1 MAGDDRMIGHIEFRP
16 PVDLQL
22 YEIPESGVLRLDDE
36 VLVAEVA
43 VGELIVRH
51 YGFATRW
58 LAVNVTTDRS
68 GRLVESSHDHFP
80 FAVKCHLST
89 PMLREAD
96 TCWQIDLWLDVL
108 VSADGRRHLV
118 EDEDEFAEAR
128 VRELLSEREASGAS
142 EGLQDVLDLVRTGS
156 LIDLLAGTCPF
167 HASNPPE
174 AQPSRSL
181 DLNEYPALLPGIRPT
196 W

>member
-1 MAGDDRMIGHIEFRP
+1 MSANERMIGHIEFRP
-16 PVDLQL
+16 PDDLRL

-43 VGELIVRH
+43 VGEVVVRH

-58 LAVNVTTDRS
+58 LAVNVTTDHS
-68 GRLVESSHDHFP
+68 GRLVESPSDNFP
-80 FAVKCHLST
+80 FALKCHLAT
-89 PMLREAD
+89 PMRREAN
-96 TCWQIDLWLDVL
+96 TCWQTDLWLDVL

-128 VRELLSEREASGAS
+128 VRELLSERESSGAS
-142 EGLQDVLDLVRTGS
+142 EGLKDVLDLVRTET
-156 LIDLLAGTCPF
+156 LLDLLAAVCPF
-167 HASNPPE
+167 GPSSPPS
-174 AQPSRSL
+174 ARPFRRL
-181 DLNEYPALLPGIRPT
+181 DRADYPELLPGVRPT